1 MPKYVTFITST
12 NRCRKRRR
20 SNGKS
25 INLSTFIIHHKN
37 PLQNCRSSAT
47 TQSNAG
53 RDGINSEGNLFS
65 GFYRPC
71 FGYSCAKFAL
81 EHVPR
86 RHGNFEVVLIKFEGI
101 DPILGASLAAD
112 PRVQEGASWPGHKLR
127 KPIARKTATGCS
139 SLHFLNRVMSRRD
152 FNKTTSL

>member
-1 MPKYVTFITST
+1 MF
-12 NRCRKRRR
+12 R
-20 SNGKS
+20 
-25 INLSTFIIHHKN
+25 
-37 PLQNCRSSAT
+37 LQLCEVR
-47 TQSNAG
+47 
-53 RDGINSEGNLFS
+53 
-65 GFYRPC
+65 
-71 FGYSCAKFAL
+71 L

-101 DPILGASLAAD
+101 DPVLGASLAAD